1 MNENTELFENMPVRK
16 ALASLAIPTII
27 SQLIVMI
34 YNLADT
40 FFIGQTDDPY
50 KVAAC
55 STAYVL
61 FFMLNAL
68 ANLFGIGGGSLMS
81 RFLGQKNSDDAKS
94 VSSFSFYGTVIVTAI
109 YCIVCYIFMEP
120 ILKLIGASENTIGFA
135 VDYTL
140 WVVVIGGIPA
150 TLSIAMSHLLRSEG
164 HGNKASFG
172 LTMGGILNII
182 LDPLFMFVILPDG
195 REVVGAAV
203 ATMLSN
209 VIALIYYII
218 VYIKLKDNSVL
229 SASLRRL
236 PAGAKYTGEVLSVG
250 FPSALSNIL
259 ACVSIMITNNL
270 AASYGDI
277 PVAAMGI
284 VKKVEMLPHNVGTGL
299 CQGMIPLIS
308 YNYSSGDFKRMKQ
321 TINYARTAGL
331 IFTGIC
337 IVMFE
342 IFAGGIAVLFI
353 KDTET
358 VRLTTNFLRIMC
370 LATPLTICNFHMCY
384 TLQAMGK
391 GTESLV
397 LSACRQGLFNIP
409 MLFLMNCFCQL
420 YGVIWTQFIA
430 DGLTV
435 IVSVIIYKR
444 VFKQLNLTKK
454 LQGGI

>member
-1 MNENTELFENMPVRK
+1 MEDNTKLFEETPVPK

-81 RFLGQKNSDDAKS
+81 RLLGQKKPDDAKS
-94 VSSFSFYGTVIVTAI
+94 VSSFSFYGTILVTAI
-109 YCIVCYIFMEP
+109 YCIVCYILMEP

-135 VDYTL
+135 SDYTL

-182 LDPLFMFVILPDG
+182 LDPLFMFVLLPNG
-195 REVVGAAV
+195 QEVIGAAV

-218 VYIKLKDNSVL
+218 VYIKLKDSSVL
-229 SASLRRL
+229 SASLRRISS
-236 PAGAKYTGEVLSVG
+236 GIQYIGEVFSVG
-250 FPSALSNIL
+250 FPSALSNVL
-259 ACVSIMITNNL
+259 ACVSIMITNSL

-308 YNYSSGDFKRMKQ
+308 YNYSSRNYKRMKQ

-331 IFTGIC
+331 IFTGFC
-337 IVMFE
+337 IVVFE
-342 IFAGGIAVLFI
+342 IFAGGISNLFI
-353 KDTET
+353 KEAET
-358 VRLTTNFLRIMC
+358 VRLTTTFLRIMC

-397 LSACRQGLFNIP
+397 LSACRQGLFHIP
-409 MLFLMNCFCQL
+409 ILFLMNYCFGL

-430 DGLTV
+430 DAFTV
-435 IVSVIIYKR
+435 IVSCIVYRR
-444 VFKQLNLTKK
+444 VLKQEQL
-454 LQGGI
+454 